1 MSFVRTVLGDIPSE
15 GLGIVYAHEHVV
27 IKGPFVE
34 KSFPE
39 FLLEDLDAI
48 GEELKALR
56 RAGVGATIDA
66 MPTDSGRSAADLI
79 EVSKRTGMAI
89 VASTGL
95 HLRLY
100 YPAEHWVDTI
110 EEDALVELF
119 VREIEEGMEGT
130 GARAGVIKVAGS
142 LDRLTDLER
151 RNFRAAARAQR
162 MTGCPILTHTEQ
174 GTAALEQVRILQD
187 SGADLAHVV
196 LSHLDR
202 SGDLAYHREVLSTGV
217 RLEFD
222 SAFRWGARENGTLA
236 LILALAP
243 EFPDAIVIGMD
254 AARRAY
260 WRSFGG
266 GPGLAYLVDTFVP
279 ILREAGLPERLLQ
292 RILVH
297 NPAQAY
303 AFAAPRP

>member
-1 MSFVRTVLGDIPSE
+1 MSFVRTVRGDVPTE

-27 IKGPFVE
+27 IKGPFVAE
-34 KSFPE
+34 RFPE
-39 FLLEDLDAI
+39 FLLDDLDAI
-48 GEELKALR
+48 TDELKALR
-56 RAGVGATIDA
+56 RRGVGTMIDA
-66 MPTDSGRSAADLI
+66 MPTDAGRSAVDLI
-79 EVSKRTGMAI
+79 EVSKRTGMAL
-89 VASTGL
+89 VAATGL

-100 YPAEHWVDTI
+100 YPPDHWVDTI
-110 EEDALVELF
+110 DEDALAERF
-119 VREIEEGMEGT
+119 VREIEEGMEAT

-162 MTGCPILTHTEQ
+162 ATGCPILTHTEG

-187 SGADLAHVV
+187 SGADPAHVV

-202 SGDLAYHREVLSTGV
+202 NGDLAYHREVLSTGV

-222 SAFRWGARENGTLA
+222 SAFRWGVRENRTQA

-243 EFPDAIVIGMD
+243 EFPDALVLGMD
-254 AARRAY
+254 AARPAY

-266 GPGLAYLVDTFVP
+266 EPGLAYLVDSFVP
-279 ILREAGLPERLLQ
+279 ALREAGLQEGLLQ
-292 RILVH
+292 NILVH

-303 AFAAPRP
+303 SFGAPRP